1 MSKSQTPRISKS
13 KSAIMTKVLV
23 MENGAMIGSGFIIEY
38 PDGGFFV
45 PALIDFKGDE
55 IAPGAYE
62 LTRTNDSF
70 PVVVP
75 MGVQ

>member
-1 MSKSQTPRISKS
+1 
-13 KSAIMTKVLV
+13 MTKVLV

-38 PDGGFFV
+38 ADGGFFV
-45 PALIDFKGDE
+45 PALIDFAGVE
-55 IAPGAYE
+55 IPPGAYE